1 VPVVSHVQIGST
13 RYRVG
18 VTYRPRAATAA
29 SPRKLHGQQSD
40 GAIVY
45 SMLLPDG
52 TIYLGRINPH
62 TWARWAGEA
71 VT

>member
-1 VPVVSHVQIGST
+1 VSHIQVGSH

-18 VTYRPRAATAA
+18 VTYRPRAATSAN
-29 SPRKLHGQQSD
+29 PRKLHGQQSD
-40 GAIVY
+40 GQVVY

-52 TIYLGRINPH
+52 TTYLGRVQPH

-71 VT
+71 VA